1 MATLVQDSGLLGG
14 SSGSTA
20 SMTFNV
26 ASNFTVG
33 NKVIVCI
40 SVNLG
45 GGGATVSSVT
55 IAGTTA
61 TKDESRQSDLFRS
74 CYIFSSTVVN
84 SGSTEIVVNF
94 SATPTVTGIALTAHE
109 WTSIGNKNVS
119 ANTVE
124 STTTAPN
131 VTSPTTTIANQ
142 KVYAVITTTGN
153 PGATTLPSGYTTMYD
168 NMDANPY
175 SVYGSAV
182 YKEVSA
188 TGAQDA
194 LWTLTNST
202 SGFMAIATYE
212 ILADVPSDLI
222 TIGNVTTANVALATS
237 LSVPVPSGGEDGDIF
252 VTSLLHDSAITNANN
267 FTQVASVDSILNH
280 SEGAGFTIG
289 TVLIKEYTGSE
300 GSTFKYDFAAS
311 RKSTAVCFLLK
322 GSTKQALF
330 TKINPWRSDGSIS
343 ADYPQFVMYNKYSND
358 GNYFNRTLVTF
369 NFLPIYSFGDGSV
382 QSFNLQKYPI
392 SNIVPSPGFTV
403 IGTSDF
409 HADTTDSSFTSVA
422 FNNLNRANVSEV
434 AIGRSQTP
442 MQADQQLHSLYIEN
456 AFSHDYYF
464 SGVTGEIFV
473 PYSITVTFE
482 PAPITGPKMRMFANG
497 DVQIVNL
504 VEIAGAQ
511 NKLYANGTY
520 VCSEFIEEGY
530 Y

>member
-94 SATPTVTGIALTAHE
+94 SATPTVTGIALAAHE
-109 WTSIGNKNVS
+109 WTSIGDKDVS

-131 VTSPTTTIANQ
+131 VTSPTTTIANE

-188 TGAQDA
+188 TGTQDA

-212 ILADVPSDLI
+212 ILANVSQ
-222 TIGNVTTANVALATS
+222 TSNVTARIFSNGAYQAIRFV
-237 LSVPVPSGGEDGDIF
+237 EGDF
-252 VTSLLHDSAITNANN
+252 
-267 FTQVASVDSILNH
+267 
-280 SEGAGFTIG
+280 
-289 TVLIKEYTGSE
+289 
-300 GSTFKYDFAAS
+300 
-311 RKSTAVCFLLK
+311 
-322 GSTKQALF
+322 
-330 TKINPWRSDGSIS
+330 
-343 ADYPQFVMYNKYSND
+343 
-358 GNYFNRTLVTF
+358 
-369 NFLPIYSFGDGSV
+369 
-382 QSFNLQKYPI
+382 
-392 SNIVPSPGFTV
+392 
-403 IGTSDF
+403 
-409 HADTTDSSFTSVA
+409 
-422 FNNLNRANVSEV
+422 
-434 AIGRSQTP
+434 
-442 MQADQQLHSLYIEN
+442 
-456 AFSHDYYF
+456 
-464 SGVTGEIFV
+464 
-473 PYSITVTFE
+473 
-482 PAPITGPKMRMFANG
+482 
-497 DVQIVNL
+497 
-504 VEIAGAQ
+504 
-511 NKLYANGTY
+511 
-520 VCSEFIEEGY
+520 
-530 Y
+530 